1 MKNTLSARCCAG
13 LHNTESCS
21 RDMQSRRIEVLQGN
35 EHRKK
40 EDAGPSG
47 PKANEKGLSSSDQGR
62 LHTGLIA
69 ELALRR
75 GLETWQTD
83 KMR

>member
-1 MKNTLSARCCAG
+1 MKNRLSARCCAG
-13 LHNTESCS
+13 LHNTDSCS
-21 RDMQSRRIEVLQGN
+21 RDTHSRGIEELQGN
-35 EHRKK
+35 EHCKR
-40 EDAGPSG
+40 EEPGPAGPK
-47 PKANEKGLSSSDQGR
+47 PNEKGLSSCDQGR

-75 GLETWQTD
+75 DLEAWQTD